1 MNPPCDSGFEIC
13 PRNPVR
19 HRPNPS
25 SAAKAYCRS
34 SSFGTLVANE
44 WSDGLAFRLDDS
56 DDMVIYGALHDAF
69 HLGWLPSGAKP
80 EPASEYEEKERSV
93 ATAFE
98 IAHQQPQAEAKHYRG
113 VRQRPWGKFAAE
125 IRDPARSGA
134 RVWLGTFD
142 TAEDAAL
149 AYDRTAYRMRGS
161 RALLNFPDRIGSA
174 EATAVARASAAVAS
188 PPSKRSSPVT
198 ESSSS
203 SLNSSSFSP
212 KRRKRGA
219 AATIA
224 APNSAPPVANPVQGQ
239 TVLCVGNRP
248 VFSTPSITQ
257 LPHADQLLAS

>member
-1 MNPPCDSGFEIC
+1 MNPPCESGSELC
-13 PRNPVR
+13 PLNPIR

-25 SAAKAYCRS
+25 SAAKACCRS
-34 SSFGTLVANE
+34 SSFGTLLANE
-44 WSDGLAFRLDDS
+44 WSDGLPFRLDDS

-69 HLGWLPSGAKP
+69 HLGWLPSGTKP
-80 EPASEYEEKERSV
+80 EPASDYEEKERSV

-98 IAHQQPQAEAKHYRG
+98 IAHQQPPAEVKHYRG

-125 IRDPARSGA
+125 IRDPARNGA

-161 RALLNFPDRIGSA
+161 RALLNFPDRICSA
-174 EATAVARASAAVAS
+174 EAMASAAVAS
-188 PPSKRSSPVT
+188 SLSKRSSSLT
-198 ESSSS
+198 ESPASSSSS
-203 SLNSSSFSP
+203 SLNSSAFSP

-224 APNSAPPVANPVQGQ
+224 ARDSAPPVANPVQGQ
-239 TVLCVGNRP
+239 TVVCVGNRP
-248 VFSTPSITQ
+248 VFAPITK
-257 LPHADQLLAS
+257 LPHADQLLVS